1 MTDDGRKHVT
11 PHPSIVKA
19 QLVGHTGPREVLVH
33 LYGRCSNP
41 VHDVSGTLP
50 YHTVLLPACYRHAQP
65 SMRRARAAEA
75 ALTVY
80 GGHLRPCAYSGSYP
94 RQLDRGVGYPE
105 GLVVCNVPAYSQRPI
120 PRFSRALMLQER
132 HTAPKMHYNNWVG
145 LRGQS

>member
-50 YHTVLLPACYRHAQP
+50 YRNAITGMLPACATINATCSRSRGRTDGLRGSSTAMRLQWIISTSTGPRRRLPRGPCSLYRPGLLTTTYPPIQ
-65 SMRRARAAEA
+65 SRFLDRRAA
-75 ALTVY
+75 
-80 GGHLRPCAYSGSYP
+80 HGSEKVRKY
-94 RQLDRGVGYPE
+94 R
-105 GLVVCNVPAYSQRPI
+105 
-120 PRFSRALMLQER
+120 
-132 HTAPKMHYNNWVG
+132 VG

>member
-1 MTDDGRKHVT
+1 M
-11 PHPSIVKA
+11 
-19 QLVGHTGPREVLVH
+19 GHTGPREVLVH

-50 YHTVLLPACYRHAQP
+50 YRNAITGMLPACATINADMLARIRP
-65 SMRRARAAEA
+65 PRRPAAEV
-75 ALTVY
+75 ALMVY

-120 PRFSRALMLQER
+120 PRFSRALMLQGC
-132 HTAPKMHYNNWVG
+132 HTAPKMHYNNRVG
-145 LRGQS
+145 LRGHS